1 MNDSPETAYGQS
13 TRQVSPSVML
23 GEDGVL
29 RWVYELNMWRNPTLI
44 ITIGKVLAVCALLPG
59 LLIFFLALVEGDG
72 FFAALLLLVK
82 ISGIIIAIIT
92 GLLFFAY
99 LLVGFIN
106 RGRYCV
112 IFEMDDHGV
121 KHIQMSK
128 QFKKA
133 QALSMLAVL
142 TGAVAGNITATGAG
156 LLAGS
161 RRSLYSAFRKVKSVT
176 VNEKRQVIY
185 VNEALK
191 RNQVYADAAD
201 FAFIRDHILA
211 RCPQKVKVKVIGGGS

>member
-1 MNDSPETAYGQS
+1 MSDSPETAYSQS
-13 TRQVSPSVML
+13 TRQVSPGVML

-44 ITIGKVLAVCALLPG
+44 ITIGKVLALCALLPG
-59 LLIFFLALVEGDG
+59 LLVFFLALVEGDG
-72 FFAALLLLVK
+72 FVAALPLLVR
-82 ISGIIIAIIT
+82 ISAIVIAIIA

-106 RGRYCV
+106 GGRYCV

-121 KHIQMSK
+121 KHIQMRR

-142 TGAVAGNITATGAG
+142 AGAVTGNIATTGAG

-161 RRSLYSAFRKVKSVT
+161 RQSLYSAFSKVKSVT

-201 FAFIRDHILA
+201 FVFIRNHILA
-211 RCPQKVKVKVIGGGS
+211 RCPQKAEVKIIGRRN